1 MTKQSTGLHNALH
14 HHFRG
19 LKHTPSVRSTPLPV
33 RRNRTAEDGQ
43 RHDFGAPIGPFRPFF
58 HLVICCFLFAFFV
71 FLAAL
76 IVRIG
81 HQPHHFFLAAVE
93 CRSAGHRHPTYNGQ
107 NTERK
112 RPKRTVCRRENHSTK
127 LTDRTEGLTYKVV
140 KVSHLKAIPMEGNQT
155 HYSKIEGEKFTAI
168 QPHCCHAFSKAD
180 LFCDAYMASVARMT
194 DQPNDAWTKSV
205 GLNTTT
211 ASTSLAYKM
220 SNEGL

>member
-43 RHDFGAPIGPFRPFF
+43 RHDFGVPIGPFRPFF

-107 NTERK
+107 NTEGK
-112 RPKRTVCRRENHSTK
+112 RPKRTVCRRENHSAK

-140 KVSHLKAIPMEGNQT
+140 KVSHLKAIPMQGDQT
-155 HYSKIEGEKFTAI
+155 HYSKMEGEKFTAI
-168 QPHCCHAFSKAD
+168 HPHCCHAFSKVD

-211 ASTSLAYKM
+211 ASTSLAYKL